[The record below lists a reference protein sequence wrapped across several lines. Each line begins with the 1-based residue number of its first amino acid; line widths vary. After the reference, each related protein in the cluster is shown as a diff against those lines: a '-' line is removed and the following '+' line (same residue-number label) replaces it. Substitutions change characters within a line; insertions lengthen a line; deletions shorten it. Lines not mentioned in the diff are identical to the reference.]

1 MPGVWCVLFYFVGFT
16 LLIGLPRLLVNS
28 LSEQVHKKR
37 LLMRIA
43 KSLRKH
49 YGRVRQKLGIV
60 TCFILL
66 SFYSVVGGWILL
78 YLWNAITG
86 RLWEGNGAYEATFG

>member
-1 MPGVWCVLFYFVGFT
+1 MHIEIAPKT
-16 LLIGLPRLLVNS
+16 LWPWLG
-28 LSEQVHKKR
+28 
-37 LLMRIA
+37 
-43 KSLRKH
+43 
-49 YGRVRQKLGIV
+49 KLGIV

-86 RLWEGNGAYEATFG
+86 RLWEGNGRTKLRLVKSFPIHI

>member
-1 MPGVWCVLFYFVGFT
+1 MAMA
-16 LLIGLPRLLVNS
+16 R
-28 LSEQVHKKR
+28 
-37 LLMRIA
+37 
-43 KSLRKH
+43 
-49 YGRVRQKLGIV
+49 KLGIV

-86 RLWEGNGAYEATFG
+86 RLWKEMEHTKLRLVKSFPIRI